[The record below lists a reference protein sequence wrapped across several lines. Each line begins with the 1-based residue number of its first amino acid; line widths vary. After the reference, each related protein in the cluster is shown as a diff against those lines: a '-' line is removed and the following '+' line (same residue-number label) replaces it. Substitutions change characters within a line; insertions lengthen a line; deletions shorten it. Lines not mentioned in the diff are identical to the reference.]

1 MICLFMCNSITLKKK
16 KTFKMG
22 ANVKCV
28 LITEVKK

>member
-1 MICLFMCNSITLKKK
+1 MPIHVQLYYSQKK

>member
-1 MICLFMCNSITLKKK
+1 MICLFMCNSITLKK